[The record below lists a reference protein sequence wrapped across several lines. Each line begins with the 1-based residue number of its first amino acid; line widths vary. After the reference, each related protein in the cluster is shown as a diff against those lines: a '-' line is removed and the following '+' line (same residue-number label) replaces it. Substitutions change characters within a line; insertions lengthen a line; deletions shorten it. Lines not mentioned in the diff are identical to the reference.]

1 VQADNIACRPRES
14 AENSALID
22 DCDAVCRRALGWL
35 HIERGI
41 PVAELSL
48 SKLFP
53 SAEREGVAVVFD
65 YLQWLSAR
73 GISPATEGKA
83 QFPAVA
89 GSYWDTPHGCHAK
102 GARMHS

>member
-1 VQADNIACRPRES
+1 
-14 AENSALID
+14 LID
-22 DCDAVCRRALGWL
+22 DCDAVCRLALGWL
-35 HIERGI
+35 HTERGI

-83 QFPAVA
+83 LFPAVV
-89 GSYWDTPHGCHAK
+89 GPCWDMLHMACHAK

>member
-1 VQADNIACRPRES
+1 M
-14 AENSALID
+14 D

-35 HIERGI
+35 QRERGI

-83 QFPAVA
+83 QFPAVVCSCRDRLHVA
-89 GSYWDTPHGCHAK
+89 AMQK
-102 GARMHS
+102 GTCALEPWRTAFCQSPIIGQ